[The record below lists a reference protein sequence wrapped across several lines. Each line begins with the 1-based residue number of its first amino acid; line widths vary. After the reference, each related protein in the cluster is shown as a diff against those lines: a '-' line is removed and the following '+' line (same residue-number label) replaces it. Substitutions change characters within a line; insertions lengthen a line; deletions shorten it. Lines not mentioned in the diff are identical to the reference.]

1 MNYKRVH
8 RPYCREGLMLRTKKL
23 RRQRLCLRP
32 VIILPS
38 LVQLGKD
45 PDAGRR
51 AIVLDR
57 IVEYHYRT
65 RKIERGNLME
75 YRPLGSTGLN
85 VSEIGF
91 GCGNVGGLMIRGEH
105 SDQVKAAAR
114 AMELGIN
121 YFDTASSYG
130 DGQSET
136 NLGRV
141 LKELSADVYVG
152 TKFRVTTHE
161 PGRIKGNVIASV
173 EQSLTRL
180 QREQVDLI
188 QMHNHVASKAEG
200 GSVAP
205 EEALSE
211 VVDALRELRYQGKV
225 RFWGMTAVGET
236 GALHR
241 VIDSGTLNTVQSVY
255 NLVNPSA
262 GVAVPSGFDMPD
274 YGNLIGR
281 ASANGMGVLVIRVL
295 AAGAL
300 SGEATRHPV
309 AVPTVAPIGSG
320 RDYGQDQARAD
331 GFRFLQ
337 QEGYAGGLV
346 EASLRFA
353 LGNAGVSSV
362 LVGYSS
368 LEHLEQAVAF
378 AARGPLPP
386 EALARLPEV
395 WAGFTG

>member
-1 MNYKRVH
+1 M
-8 RPYCREGLMLRTKKL
+8 
-23 RRQRLCLRP
+23 
-32 VIILPS
+32 
-38 LVQLGKD
+38 
-45 PDAGRR
+45 
-51 AIVLDR
+51 
-57 IVEYHYRT
+57 
-65 RKIERGNLME
+65 
-75 YRPLGSTGLN
+75 GSTGLN

-105 SDQVKAAAR
+105 SDQVKAVAR
-114 AMELGIN
+114 AIELGIN

-141 LKELSADVYVG
+141 LKELAADVYVG

-161 PGRIKGNVIASV
+161 PGHIKGNVVASV
-173 EQSLTRL
+173 EDSLARL

-188 QMHNHVASKAEG
+188 QMHNHVAAVAQG
-200 GSVAP
+200 GSVSP
-205 EEALSE
+205 EEALGE
-211 VVDALRELRYQGKV
+211 VVDALRELRDQGKV

-236 GALHR
+236 AALR
-241 VIDSGTLNTVQSVY
+241 QVIDSGALNTIQSVY

-262 GVAVPSGFDMPD
+262 GAMAPTGFDMPD
-274 YGNLIGR
+274 YRNQIGR
-281 ASANGMGVLVIRVL
+281 ASGNGMGVLVIRVL

-337 QEGYAGGLV
+337 QEGHVGNLV

-353 LGNAGVSSV
+353 LTNAGVSSV

-368 LEHLEQAVAF
+368 LEHLEHAVEF
-378 AARGPLPP
+378 AAKGPLPP
-386 EALARLPEV
+386 EAMARLPEV
-395 WAGFTG
+395 WAGFIG

>member
-1 MNYKRVH
+1 MN
-8 RPYCREGLMLRTKKL
+8 
-23 RRQRLCLRP
+23 
-32 VIILPS
+32 
-38 LVQLGKD
+38 
-45 PDAGRR
+45 
-51 AIVLDR
+51 
-57 IVEYHYRT
+57 
-65 RKIERGNLME
+65 
-75 YRPLGSTGLN
+75 YRPLGNTGIN

-105 SDQVKAAAR
+105 DEQVKAVAR

-121 YFDTASSYG
+121 YFDTAPSYG
-130 DGQSET
+130 DGVSET

-141 LKELSADVYVG
+141 LKELGADVVVG

-161 PGRIKGNVIASV
+161 PSRIKANVIASV
-173 EQSLTRL
+173 EESLARL
-180 QREQVDLI
+180 QREQVHLM
-188 QMHNHVASKAEG
+188 QMHNHVAPVAEG
-200 GSVAP
+200 GSVSP
-205 EEALSE
+205 EEAMGQ
-211 VVDALRELRYQGKV
+211 VADALQELRDQGKI
-225 RFWGMTAVGET
+225 RFCGLTAVGET

-262 GVAVPSGFDMPD
+262 GTHVPPGFDMAD

-281 ASANGMGVLVIRVL
+281 AQANGMGVLVIRVL

-300 SGEATRHPV
+300 SGEPTRHPV
-309 AVPTVAPIGSG
+309 AVPSVAPIGSG
-320 RDYGQDQARAD
+320 RDYSQDQARGDA
-331 GFRFLQ
+331 FRFLEL
-337 QEGYAGGLV
+337 EGYVGSLV

-353 LGNAGVSSV
+353 LGNPGVSSV

-368 LEHLEQAVAF
+368 LEHLEQAVEY

-386 EALARLPEV
+386 EAVARLPEV

>member
-1 MNYKRVH
+1 
-8 RPYCREGLMLRTKKL
+8 
-23 RRQRLCLRP
+23 
-32 VIILPS
+32 
-38 LVQLGKD
+38 
-45 PDAGRR
+45 
-51 AIVLDR
+51 
-57 IVEYHYRT
+57 
-65 RKIERGNLME
+65 ME
-75 YRPLGSTGLN
+75 YRPLGNTGLN

-105 SDQVKAAAR
+105 GDQVRAVAR

-130 DGQSET
+130 NGQSET

-141 LKELSADVYVG
+141 LKELAADVYVG

-161 PGRIKGNVIASV
+161 PGQIKGNVIASV
-173 EQSLTRL
+173 EESLARL

-188 QMHNHVASKAEG
+188 QMHNHVETVGKG
-200 GSVAP
+200 GSASP
-205 EEALSE
+205 EEALGE
-211 VVDALRELRYQGKV
+211 VVHALKELRQQGKV

-236 GALHR
+236 AALHR
-241 VIDSGTLNTVQSVY
+241 VIGAGALNTIQSVY

-262 GVAVPSGFDMPD
+262 GNPVPDGFDMPD
-274 YGNLIGR
+274 YENQIGL

-300 SGEATRHPV
+300 SGEDARHPV
-309 AVPTVAPIGSG
+309 AVPSVAPIGSG
-320 RDYGQDQARAD
+320 RDYSQDQARAE
-331 GFRFLQ
+331 GFRFLI
-337 QEGYAGGLV
+337 QEGHAASLV

-353 LGNAGVSSV
+353 LGNPGVSSV

-368 LEHLEQAVAF
+368 MEHLEQAVQYAGN
-378 AARGPLPP
+378 GPLLP

-395 WAGFTG
+395 WHGFTG

>member
-1 MNYKRVH
+1 M
-8 RPYCREGLMLRTKKL
+8 
-23 RRQRLCLRP
+23 
-32 VIILPS
+32 
-38 LVQLGKD
+38 D
-45 PDAGRR
+45 
-51 AIVLDR
+51 
-57 IVEYHYRT
+57 
-65 RKIERGNLME
+65 

-91 GCGNVGGLMIRGEH
+91 GAGNVGGLMIRGEH
-105 SDQVKAAAR
+105 GEQVKAVAR

-121 YFDTASSYG
+121 YFDTAPSYG
-130 DGQSET
+130 DGVSET

-173 EQSLTRL
+173 EESLTRL
-180 QREQVDLI
+180 QREQVDLM
-188 QMHNHVASKAEG
+188 QMHNHVASPSTSSGPAD
-200 GSVAP
+200 GSVTP
-205 EEALSE
+205 EEALGE
-211 VVDALRELRYQGKV
+211 VVDALRELREQGKV
-225 RFWGMTAVGET
+225 RFFGMTAVGET
-236 GALHR
+236 AALHQ
-241 VIDSGTLNTVQSVY
+241 IIESGTLNTVQSVY

-262 GVAVPSGFDMPD
+262 GTAVPSGFDMPD

-309 AVPTVAPIGSG
+309 AVPSVAPIGSG

-337 QEGYAGGLV
+337 
-346 EASLRFA
+346 R
-353 LGNAGVSSV
+353 
-362 LVGYSS
+362 
-368 LEHLEQAVAF
+368 
-378 AARGPLPP
+378 
-386 EALARLPEV
+386 
-395 WAGFTG
+395 

>member
-1 MNYKRVH
+1 
-8 RPYCREGLMLRTKKL
+8 
-23 RRQRLCLRP
+23 
-32 VIILPS
+32 
-38 LVQLGKD
+38 
-45 PDAGRR
+45 
-51 AIVLDR
+51 
-57 IVEYHYRT
+57 
-65 RKIERGNLME
+65 ME
-75 YRPLGSTGLN
+75 YRPLGQTGLQ

-105 SDQVKAAAR
+105 GDQVRAVAR

-130 DGQSET
+130 NGQSES

-141 LKELSADVYVG
+141 LKELGADVYVG

-161 PGRIKGNVIASV
+161 SGQIKENVIASV
-173 EQSLTRL
+173 EESLARL

-188 QMHNHVASKAEG
+188 QMHNHVASVGGG
-200 GSVAP
+200 GSVSP
-205 EEALSE
+205 EETLSE
-211 VVDALRELRYQGKV
+211 VVDVLQELRNQGKV

-236 GALHR
+236 DALHQVIGAGAL
-241 VIDSGTLNTVQSVY
+241 NTIQSVY

-262 GVAVPSGFDMPD
+262 GNVVPDGFDMPD
-274 YGNLIGR
+274 YRNQIDL

-300 SGEATRHPV
+300 SGEDTRHPV
-309 AVPTVAPIGSG
+309 AVPSVAPIGSG
-320 RDYGQDQARAD
+320 RDYSQDQARAE
-331 GFRFLQ
+331 GFRFLA
-337 QEGYAGGLV
+337 QEGHAGSLV

-353 LGNAGVSSV
+353 LSNPSVSSV

-368 LEHLEQAVAF
+368 MEHLEQAVQF
-378 AARGPLPP
+378 AGKGPLAP

>member
-1 MNYKRVH
+1 M
-8 RPYCREGLMLRTKKL
+8 
-23 RRQRLCLRP
+23 
-32 VIILPS
+32 
-38 LVQLGKD
+38 D
-45 PDAGRR
+45 
-51 AIVLDR
+51 
-57 IVEYHYRT
+57 
-65 RKIERGNLME
+65 

-105 SDQVKAAAR
+105 SDQVKAVAR

-121 YFDTASSYG
+121 YFDTAPSYG

-141 LKELSADVYVG
+141 LKELSVNVYVG
-152 TKFRVTTHE
+152 TKFRVSTHE
-161 PGRIKGNVIASV
+161 AGRIKGNVITSV
-173 EQSLTRL
+173 EESLTRL

-188 QMHNHVASKAEG
+188 QMHNHVESMAEG
-200 GSVAP
+200 SSVAP
-205 EEALSE
+205 EEALGE

-225 RFWGMTAVGET
+225 RFWGMTALGET
-236 GALHR
+236 EALHR

-274 YGNLIGR
+274 YGNLIER
-281 ASANGMGVLVIRVL
+281 ASVNGVGVLVIRVL

-300 SGEATRHPV
+300 TGEAVRHPV
-309 AVPTVAPIGSG
+309 AVPAVAPIGSG
-320 RDYGQDQARAD
+320 REYGQDQARAD

-337 QEGYAGGLV
+337 HEGYAGNLV

-368 LEHLEQAVAF
+368 LEHLEQAVEF
-378 AARGPLPP
+378 AERGPLPP
-386 EALARLPEV
+386 EATARLPEV

>member
-1 MNYKRVH
+1 M
-8 RPYCREGLMLRTKKL
+8 
-23 RRQRLCLRP
+23 
-32 VIILPS
+32 
-38 LVQLGKD
+38 
-45 PDAGRR
+45 
-51 AIVLDR
+51 
-57 IVEYHYRT
+57 
-65 RKIERGNLME
+65 
-75 YRPLGSTGLN
+75 GSTGLN

-105 SDQVKAAAR
+105 SDQVRAVAR

-141 LKELSADVYVG
+141 LKELAADVYVG

-173 EQSLTRL
+173 EDSLARL

-188 QMHNHVASKAEG
+188 QMHNHVAAVAQG
-200 GSVAP
+200 GSVSP
-205 EEALSE
+205 EEALGE
-211 VVDALRELRYQGKV
+211 VVDALRELRDQGKV

-236 GALHR
+236 AALHQ
-241 VIDSGTLNTVQSVY
+241 VIDSGALNTIQSVY

-262 GVAVPSGFDMPD
+262 GATVPAGFDMPD
-274 YGNLIGR
+274 YGNQIGR
-281 ASANGMGVLVIRVL
+281 ASGNGMGVLVIRVL

-337 QEGYAGGLV
+337 QEGHVSNLV

-353 LGNAGVSSV
+353 LTNAGVSSV

-368 LEHLEQAVAF
+368 LEHLEQAVEF
-378 AARGPLPP
+378 AAKGPLPP
-386 EALARLPEV
+386 EAMARLPEV
-395 WAGFTG
+395 WAGFIG

>member
-1 MNYKRVH
+1 M
-8 RPYCREGLMLRTKKL
+8 
-23 RRQRLCLRP
+23 
-32 VIILPS
+32 
-38 LVQLGKD
+38 D
-45 PDAGRR
+45 
-51 AIVLDR
+51 
-57 IVEYHYRT
+57 
-65 RKIERGNLME
+65 

-105 SDQVKAAAR
+105 SDQVKAVAR

-121 YFDTASSYG
+121 YFDTAPSYG

-141 LKELSADVYVG
+141 LKELSVNVYVG
-152 TKFRVTTHE
+152 TKFRVSTHE
-161 PGRIKGNVIASV
+161 AGRIKGNVITSV
-173 EQSLTRL
+173 EESLTRL

-188 QMHNHVASKAEG
+188 QMHNHVESMAEG
-200 GSVAP
+200 SSVAP
-205 EEALSE
+205 EEALGE

-225 RFWGMTAVGET
+225 RFWGMTALGET
-236 GALHR
+236 EALHR

-274 YGNLIGR
+274 YGNLIER
-281 ASANGMGVLVIRVL
+281 ASVNGMGVLVIRVL

-300 SGEATRHPV
+300 TGEAVRHPV
-309 AVPTVAPIGSG
+309 AVPAVAPIGSG
-320 RDYGQDQARAD
+320 REYGQDQARAD

-337 QEGYAGGLV
+337 NEGYAGNLV

-368 LEHLEQAVAF
+368 LEHLEQAVEF
-378 AARGPLPP
+378 AERGPLPP
-386 EALARLPEV
+386 EATARLPEV